1 MSEDAL
7 NNEGASAGFD
17 KLSQQGQQGQQ
28 GGDSGKTNGAASAGN
43 GQPASFEEWLGGQA
57 DDAKS
62 LVTGHIGK
70 LQNALNDER
79 TQRRTLAKQIDD
91 LSKQAEQGSQLRA
104 QLEKLSGDFEGASR
118 KAAFYEAA
126 PAEVTN
132 LRLAWLVANDADL
145 IDKDGKTN
153 WTALKTVAP
162 ELFKRVTPPANAGAG
177 AKQTGVDDG
186 RSMNAYL
193 RAASGRNV

>member
-7 NNEGASAGFD
+7 NNQGTSNAGAQDGEPGDKAGKSGENGSA
-17 KLSQQGQQGQQ
+17 
-28 GGDSGKTNGAASAGN
+28 A
-43 GQPASFEEWLGGQA
+43 PATFEEWLTGQG

-70 LQNALNDER
+70 LQSALNDER
-79 TQRRTLAKQIDD
+79 TQRRALAKQIDD
-91 LSKQAEQGSQLRA
+91 LSKQAEQGSQLRG
-104 QLEKLSGDFEGASR
+104 QLEALSRDFEGASR
-118 KAAFYEAA
+118 KAAFYESA

-132 LRLAWLVANDADL
+132 LRLAWLVANDAEL
-145 IDKDGKTN
+145 IDKDGRTN
-153 WTALKTVAP
+153 WAKLREAAP
-162 ELFKRVTPPANAGAG
+162 ELFKRVTPPANAGTG

-193 RAASGRNV
+193 RAASGRSV

>member
-7 NNEGASAGFD
+7 SNQGASDAGQSD
-17 KLSQQGQQGQQ
+17 GEQ
-28 GGDSGKTNGAASAGN
+28 GGKNGGGKNGGGQAGAN
-43 GQPASFEEWLGGQA
+43 GVTPPATFEEWLTGQG

-104 QLEKLSGDFEGASR
+104 QLEQLSGDFEGASR
-118 KAAFYEAA
+118 KAAFYESA

-132 LRLAWLVANDADL
+132 LRLAWLVANDAGL
-145 IDKDGKTN
+145 LEKDGSTN
-153 WTALKTVAP
+153 WAQLKVVAP

-186 RSMNAYL
+186 RSMNAFI
-193 RAASGRNV
+193 RAASGRKV

>member
-7 NNEGASAGFD
+7 NNEGAPGA
-17 KLSQQGQQGQQ
+17 GQQ
-28 GGDSGKTNGAASAGN
+28 GGESGDKNGTGAASNSA
-43 GQPASFEEWLGGQA
+43 PASFDEWLSSQA

-79 TQRRTLAKQIDD
+79 SQRRSLAKQIDD

-126 PAEVTN
+126 PADVTN

-153 WTALKTVAP
+153 WSALKSSAP
-162 ELFKRVTPPANAGAG
+162 ELFKRVTPPGNAGAG

-186 RSMNAYL
+186 RSMNAFL
-193 RAASGRNV
+193 RAATGHGT

>member
-7 NNEGASAGFD
+7 ENQGAPGA
-17 KLSQQGQQGQQ
+17 GQQSGES
-28 GGDSGKTNGAASAGN
+28 GDKSGAAGAANN

-57 DDAKS
+57 DDVKS
-62 LVTGHIGK
+62 LVTGSIGK
-70 LQNALNDER
+70 LQSALNDER

-118 KAAFYEAA
+118 KAAFYESA

-132 LRLAWLVANDADL
+132 LRLAWLVANDAEL
-145 IDKDGKTN
+145 IDKDGRTN
-153 WTALKTVAP
+153 WAKLKEAAP

-177 AKQTGVDDG
+177 AKQAGVDDG
-186 RSMNAYL
+186 RSMNAFI
-193 RAASGRNV
+193 RAASGRSV

>member
-1 MSEDAL
+1 MSEDSL
-7 NNEGASAGFD
+7 SNEGAPGAGFD
-17 KLSQQGQQGQQ
+17 KQGDKNG
-28 GGDSGKTNGAASAGN
+28 TGAATSSP
-43 GQPASFEEWLGGQA
+43 PATFDEWLSSQA
-57 DDAKS
+57 DDARS

-91 LSKQAEQGSQLRA
+91 LSKQAEQGSQLRG

-145 IDKDGKTN
+145 IEKDGRTN
-153 WTALKTVAP
+153 WAKLKEAAP
-162 ELFKRVTPPANAGAG
+162 ELFKRVTPPGNAGAG

-193 RAASGRNV
+193 RAASGRGS

>member
-7 NNEGASAGFD
+7 NNEGASGA
-17 KLSQQGQQGQQ
+17 GQQ
-28 GGDSGKTNGAASAGN
+28 GGENGDRNGTGAASN
-43 GQPASFEEWLGGQA
+43 GAPASFDEWLNGQA
-57 DDAKS
+57 DEVKS
-62 LVTGHIGK
+62 LVTGSIGK

-79 TQRRTLAKQIDD
+79 TQRRSLAKQIDD

-104 QLEKLSGDFEGASR
+104 QLEKLSGDFESASR
-118 KAAFYEAA
+118 KATFYESA

-153 WTALKTVAP
+153 WAALRTAAP

-186 RSMNAYL
+186 RSMNAFI
-193 RAASGRNV
+193 RAASGRGG